1 MIAVLADDLTGAAEI
16 AGIGW
21 RHGLRSTIVRR
32 TEPPVE
38 TDLLVYDTDSRHCS
52 SKEAA
57 RRVTA
62 IARRLNQHSPQ
73 WIFKKVDSVLRGNV
87 LAEIQALARA
97 VQTSRCLLVPAN
109 PSAQRVIRNGRYFV
123 GGAPLDQ
130 TDFRNDP
137 THPRLTSKVDDLLD
151 DSGSASIS
159 MRRPNARTL
168 PGGITVGDA
177 ESSEDVSR
185 WAARMD
191 ATTLAAGGGEF
202 FGAMLARDH
211 KPFAGRRHSQAS
223 AAGDRTLFVSG
234 SLAMSSLRF
243 VRSSEQRGWPV
254 YAVPEELLK
263 ARGVTVDAGEDWAQ
277 QISRGLSQHPK
288 VIMTVGRDKLTGRD
302 ASRRLE
308 QVLAK
313 TAVQVMSRVKLDRV
327 CVEGGATAAA
337 LLQELKWQ
345 RLEVQGEFARGVTG
359 VRVTG
364 APDVPI
370 VLKPG
375 SYAWPRLLLT

>member
-21 RHGLRSTIVRR
+21 RYGLRCTIVRR

-62 IARRLNQHSPQ
+62 IARRLSRHSPE

-87 LAEIQALARA
+87 LAELRALAGA
-97 VQTSRCLLVPAN
+97 VQASRCLLVPAN
-109 PSAQRVIRNGRYFV
+109 PSGQRVVRNGRYFV
-123 GGAPLDQ
+123 GGVPLDQ

-159 MRRPNARTL
+159 MRRPNTRAL
-168 PGGITVGDA
+168 PVGITVGDA

-185 WAARMD
+185 WAARMEV
-191 ATTLAAGGGEF
+191 TTLAAGGGEF
-202 FGAMLARDH
+202 FGALLARDH
-211 KPFAGRRHSQAS
+211 KPISGRRQHPPST
-223 AAGDRTLFVSG
+223 AGERTLFVAG
-234 SLAMSSLRF
+234 SLATSSLRF
-243 VRSSEQRGWPV
+243 VRSSERRGWPV
-254 YAVPEELLK
+254 YTVPEELLK
-263 ARGVTVDAGEDWAQ
+263 ARGVGVGAGRDWVQ
-277 QISRGLSQHPK
+277 QISHGLSHHPK
-288 VIMTVGRDKLTGRD
+288 VIMTVGRDKLPGRD
-302 ASRRLE
+302 AGGRIE

-313 TAVQVMSRVKLDRV
+313 TAAQVLSTVKLDRV
-327 CVEGGATAAA
+327 CVEGGSTAAA

-345 RLEVQGEFARGVTG
+345 RLEVQGEFSRGVTG
-359 VRVTG
+359 VRVAG
-364 APDVPI
+364 ASNVQI